1 MSELERRPIRELLD
15 DGLLDGLLSRSRDEA
30 GGLRLTGEGS
40 MLGELVKAVLEAE
53 LDRASGLYQAHPGQR
68 WDDGERPEREDRHP
82 AGGLRLTA
90 EGWMLGD
97 LAKAELE
104 VELTA
109 HLDYARHVQG
119 EGVVAKNARN
129 GKISEDPQDGAD
141 LGGPGGVASAAEP
154 SRVVR
159 AVLVPKRAGRV

>member
-1 MSELERRPIRELLD
+1 
-15 DGLLDGLLSRSRDEA
+15 
-30 GGLRLTGEGS
+30 
-40 MLGELVKAVLEAE
+40 
-53 LDRASGLYQAHPGQR
+53 
-68 WDDGERPEREDRHP
+68 
-82 AGGLRLTA
+82 
-90 EGWMLGD
+90 MLGD

-159 AVLVPKRAGRV
+159 AVLVPKRAGRVSGGLDDMVISLYAHGMSVRDVVHLEQVYGTQLSGEREFASTFARVGEARPCRYGPGGGLRAG